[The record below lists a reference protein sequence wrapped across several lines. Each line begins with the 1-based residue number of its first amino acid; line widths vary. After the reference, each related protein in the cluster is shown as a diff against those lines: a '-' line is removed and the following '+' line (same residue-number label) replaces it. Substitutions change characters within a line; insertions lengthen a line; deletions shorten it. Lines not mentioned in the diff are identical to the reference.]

1 MRVTDILR
9 AKGSNV
15 LTIWPGASVRS
26 AVERMASARVGAL
39 VVVDDDGKLTGV
51 VSERDVLQAL
61 ASNGDSAMSMPVSD
75 VMPSRLVT
83 CSTDDALDE
92 LMAVMTNRRVRHLPV
107 VENSRVIGIVS
118 IGDLVKARLNELET
132 ESQVLRDAYLR
143 VR

>member
-1 MRVTDILR
+1 
-9 AKGSNV
+9 
-15 LTIWPGASVRS
+15 VRS
-26 AVERMASARVGAL
+26 AVERMASAGVGAL
-39 VVVDDDGKLTGV
+39 VVVNDDGLLIGV

-75 VMPSRLVT
+75 VMPRHLVT
-83 CSTDDALDE
+83 CSTDDALGD

-107 VENSRVIGIVS
+107 VDNGRVVGIVS
-118 IGDLVKARLNELET
+118 IGDLVKARLHELET